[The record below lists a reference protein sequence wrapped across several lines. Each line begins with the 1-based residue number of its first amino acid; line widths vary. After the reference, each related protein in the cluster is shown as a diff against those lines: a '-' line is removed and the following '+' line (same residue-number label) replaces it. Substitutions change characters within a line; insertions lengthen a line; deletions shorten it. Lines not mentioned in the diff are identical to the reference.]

1 MGQFSKA
8 LLFAAGILA
17 LSGCSLFGDDE
28 DEIKIAELPE
38 IEEQFEPDV
47 IWDYQVGDGVEHYY
61 SRLRPA
67 VAYGKLYAAS
77 RFGDVVALD
86 LETGD
91 EIWEQDVTHKKPGW
105 LFDERINA
113 MISGGITVRY
123 KQVFFGTEKG
133 RVISLDAETGE
144 LLWDVEVDAE
154 VLAPP
159 TVDQSVVVVNT
170 GSGKLFG
177 LDAASGEQLWTFQQE
192 LPSLTLR
199 GVSSV
204 ATAQGGIIL
213 GKANGKIAAL
223 SITNGIEYWEQDA
236 APPKSG
242 SDLDRIVDVDA
253 DPVVIAGVIYAVAY
267 NGYLQALEMRSG
279 RALWQRE
286 YSSYRGFS
294 IDGFNLYLSD
304 YKGHVYAI
312 DRRTGLELWSNRE
325 LENRGVTEPVPFGN
339 YVVVG
344 DFESY
349 LHWLDPQTGAL
360 VARLEAGDDGLYSSA
375 VVVGETLYVQSRD
388 GTVSAVRMP

>member
-1 MGQFSKA
+1 MRHLSKA
-8 LLFAAGILA
+8 LLFAVSLVAV
-17 LSGCSLFGDDE
+17 SGCSLFGDD
-28 DEIKIAELPE
+28 DEIKIAELPD
-38 IEEQFEPDV
+38 IEMQFEADV
-47 IWDYQVGDGVEHYY
+47 IWDYQVGDGVGEYY

-67 VAYGKLYAAS
+67 VAYGKLFAAS
-77 RFGDVVALD
+77 RFGDVVAID
-86 LETGD
+86 LESGY
-91 EIWEQDVTHKKPGW
+91 EVWQQDVTKRKPGW

-113 MISGGITVRY
+113 MISGGLTVRY
-123 KQVFFGTEKG
+123 KQLFFGTEKG

-144 LLWDVEVDAE
+144 VLWDVEVDAE

-177 LDAASGEQLWTFQQE
+177 LDSVSGKQLWSYQQE

-204 ATAQGGIIL
+204 AAAQGGIIL
-213 GKANGKIAAL
+213 GKANGKVAAL
-223 SITNGIEYWEQDA
+223 SITNGIEYWEQEA

-253 DPVVIAGVIYAVAY
+253 DPVILAGTIYAVAY
-267 NGYLQALEMRSG
+267 NGYLQALDIRSG

-304 YKGHVYAI
+304 FQGHIYAI
-312 DRRTGLELWSNRE
+312 DRRTGLELWSNRD
-325 LENRGVTEPVPFGN
+325 LENRGVTEPVPFGD

-349 LHWLDPQTGAL
+349 LHWLDPKSGAL
-360 VARLEAGDDGLYSSA
+360 VSRIEVGDDGLYSSA
-375 VVVGETLYVQSRD
+375 VVDGDTLYVQSRD
-388 GTVSAVRMP
+388 GTVSAVKMP